1 MVLETERLIL
11 RQLTPQDFEALYPV
25 LGDSDIGRHYPYT
38 FDEKRVRG
46 WIDRNMQRYR
56 VFGFGLWA
64 VVLKRTGR
72 LIGDCGLSMQTING
86 VIRPEIGY
94 HIARAYQRQGFAKEA
109 ARMCRDWAFANT
121 PFGEMDSCMKR
132 DNIASQATALA
143 NGMRFVEAFTDAEG
157 EESVTY
163 RMTRQEWLQ
172 NR

>member
-25 LGDSDIGRHYPYT
+25 LGDSDISRHYPYT

-94 HIARAYQRQGFAKEA
+94 HIARAYQR
-109 ARMCRDWAFANT
+109 
-121 PFGEMDSCMKR
+121 
-132 DNIASQATALA
+132 
-143 NGMRFVEAFTDAEG
+143 
-157 EESVTY
+157 
-163 RMTRQEWLQ
+163 
-172 NR
+172 